1 MSKIN
6 FMHSVRYKYSPESFQ
21 STWQL
26 IENRN
31 VEYVLRN
38 AMDYNL
44 PVPRTEFFK
53 KQPMYSLPLIWNSFN
68 DMKLQ
73 PNKITFQK
81 YVKDL
86 LLSELAEDQAQ
97 DAN

>member
-1 MSKIN
+1 
-6 FMHSVRYKYSPESFQ
+6 
-21 STWQL
+21 
-26 IENRN
+26 
-31 VEYVLRN
+31 
-38 AMDYNL
+38 
-44 PVPRTEFFK
+44 
-53 KQPMYSLPLIWNSFN
+53 
-68 DMKLQ
+68 MKLQ